1 MINEVLGAVSNM
13 MDAFGTVA
21 KIFCENSE
29 KLEIPKKTEAIQKK
43 KVRQKAVT
51 IP

>member
-1 MINEVLGAVSNM
+1 

-21 KIFCENSE
+21 KIFCENSV

-43 KVRQKAVT
+43 KKRKKVRQKAVT